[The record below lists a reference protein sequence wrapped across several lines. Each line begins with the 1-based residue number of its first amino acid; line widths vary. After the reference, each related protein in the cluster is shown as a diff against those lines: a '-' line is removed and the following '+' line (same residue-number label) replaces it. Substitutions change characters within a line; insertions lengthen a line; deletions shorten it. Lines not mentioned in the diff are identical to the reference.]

1 MLSSGL
7 PVYQEGIYFKE
18 AIIAKYCKKFSV
30 WGVNF
35 KLQAKFKL
43 KFNFVFFK
51 KKICCEGRLRSD
63 TGSVQRMTRTVSFL
77 GHPEAEACRT

>member
-43 KFNFVFFK
+43 KVNFVFFK
-51 KKICCEGRLRSD
+51 KKDL
-63 TGSVQRMTRTVSFL
+63 L
-77 GHPEAEACRT
+77 

>member
-43 KFNFVFFK
+43 KFNFVFLK
-51 KKICCEGRLRSD
+51 KRSAVKGGCEVTQVLCNG
-63 TGSVQRMTRTVSFL
+63 
-77 GHPEAEACRT
+77 